1 MPKMIKRSTAVVA
14 VVISIV
20 ITMIVSLILHNIIEG
35 FVVELIDPLGA
46 SSEVTTE
53 SEAEDKVYRK
63 AEKLIKFIERNYY
76 KDTADVDFDSGI
88 YKGIFKSL
96 EDPYSIYMDEEEF
109 RAFNE
114 SSDGSYGGIGIQIEP
129 GKDNL
134 ITVVTAFEDT
144 PGERAGLIN
153 GDKIIKVNGEEV
165 YADTMDQ
172 AIKKMKG
179 EPDTEVT
186 LTILR
191 DQSDIFDVDIR
202 RAIIVLKAVKS
213 HMIERDGRKIG
224 YLKINSFDNKV
235 YDEFVEHYR
244 ELEAAGMQE
253 LVLDLRNNP
262 GGSLDQCVKI
272 ADFMLGEQLIVY
284 TKDRDGTRNDY
295 KSDAAKIDV
304 PYVVLVNS
312 GSASASEILTGAIK
326 DSNAGTIIGTTT
338 FGKGL
343 VQSVLPLT
351 ENDGIKITTAQ
362 YFTPNGSYI
371 HETGI
376 EPNIVIE
383 QSEDYDDQDES
394 TDVQLQKAF
403 EVLAD

>member
-1 MPKMIKRSTAVVA
+1 MPKKIRRSTAIIA
-14 VVISIV
+14 IAISI
-20 ITMIVSLILHNIIEG
+20 ILTLIISLFLHDIIDD
-35 FVVELIDPLGA
+35 FVVKLIDPLGLTREV
-46 SSEVTTE
+46 STDQKSE
-53 SEAEDKVYRK
+53 DRVYRK

-76 KDTADVDFDSGI
+76 KDTADISFETGI

-96 EDPYSIYMDEEEF
+96 EDPYSVYMDEDEF

-114 SSDGSYGGIGIQIEP
+114 SSEGSYGGIGIQIEP

-165 YADTMDQ
+165 YAETMDQ

-179 EPDTEVT
+179 DPDTDVT
-186 LTILR
+186 LTIMR
-191 DQSDIFDVDIR
+191 DQNDIFDVDIT
-202 RAIIVLKAVKS
+202 RAIIVLKSVKS
-213 HMIERDGRKIG
+213 HIIERADRKIG
-224 YLKINSFDNKV
+224 YIKINSFDNKV
-235 YDEFVEHYR
+235 YDEFVDHYR
-244 ELEAAGMQE
+244 QLETDGMQE

-272 ADFMLGEQLIVY
+272 ADFILGEQLIVY
-284 TKDRDGTRNDY
+284 TKERDGARNDY
-295 KSDAAKIDV
+295 KSDDAKIDI

-326 DSNAGTIIGTTT
+326 DSNSGTIIGTTT

-351 ENDGIKITTAQ
+351 DQDGIKITTAQ

-371 HETGI
+371 HEVGI

-383 QSEDYDDQDES
+383 QSEDYDDQDET
-394 TDVQLQKAF
+394 TDVQLQKAI